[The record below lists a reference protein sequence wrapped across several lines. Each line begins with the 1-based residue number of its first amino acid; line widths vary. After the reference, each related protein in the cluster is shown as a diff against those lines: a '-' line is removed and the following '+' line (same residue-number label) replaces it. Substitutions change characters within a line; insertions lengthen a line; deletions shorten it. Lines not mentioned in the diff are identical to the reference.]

1 MNEKLIKQLREGTIA
16 VENDGTLDDLI
27 KILQY
32 AFPNDK
38 CKIFGDCK
46 YYSKLDY
53 TESIWIGKNRIDLPT
68 YSVKEFLTQEK
79 QIMKVTDLKE
89 NECIHCETE
98 EQAVAICKLM
108 HEAGLKWR
116 NGKTYL
122 YYNDYNTYKSETCYI
137 PKEGT
142 YCSLKY
148 VKRRNYTI
156 YKVEQFLTQEAEIMN
171 TIVNINP
178 DTSENEY
185 PKVMK
190 VSNKPIETSEDFKN
204 ANTRV
209 VFMEKCG
216 KFIAWLHVNTIER
229 SENVT
234 STAVWNYAV
243 DLDWQPEEEKKPLK
257 LTMEQI
263 AEKFNAERIEIVNYE
278 NKYNEYV

>member
-1 MNEKLIKQLREGTIA
+1 
-16 VENDGTLDDLI
+16 
-27 KILQY
+27 
-32 AFPNDK
+32 
-38 CKIFGDCK
+38 
-46 YYSKLDY
+46 
-53 TESIWIGKNRIDLPT
+53 
-68 YSVKEFLTQEK
+68 
-79 QIMKVTDLKE
+79 
-89 NECIHCETE
+89 
-98 EQAVAICKLM
+98 
-108 HEAGLKWR
+108 
-116 NGKTYL
+116 
-122 YYNDYNTYKSETCYI
+122 
-137 PKEGT
+137 
-142 YCSLKY
+142 
-148 VKRRNYTI
+148 
-156 YKVEQFLTQEAEIMN
+156 MN

-216 KFIAWLHVNTIER
+216 KFIAWLHVNTIEK